1 MPSNPVLPLG
11 RYFPSFWEYITYM
24 SSHVSDSNP
33 ANVLRITQSVAS
45 EPGDRVDAADRLT
58 MIMEAEAIRNSVS
71 GDNGEFGGEGSLEG
85 LGFPLED
92 SEYLSLS
99 EDGEETSDDPI
110 HAGGATSAR
119 NVSQEIA
126 AMHFLDTDKYVD
138 HESGVHKPNLQFNQF
153 EETASDLTPEDE
165 TLLGLDPYDE

>member
-99 EDGEETSDDPI
+99 EDGEETSDDPV
-110 HAGGATSAR
+110 HAGGATPDR
-119 NVSQEIA
+119 VVPQEIA

-138 HESGVHKPNLQFNQF
+138 HESGDQKPNLQFNQF